1 MIPSDLGTAVAKL
14 YELNF
19 AYFSIA
25 LEEKPM

>member
-19 AYFSIA
+19 VYFSFA
-25 LEEKPM
+25 LEEKRV